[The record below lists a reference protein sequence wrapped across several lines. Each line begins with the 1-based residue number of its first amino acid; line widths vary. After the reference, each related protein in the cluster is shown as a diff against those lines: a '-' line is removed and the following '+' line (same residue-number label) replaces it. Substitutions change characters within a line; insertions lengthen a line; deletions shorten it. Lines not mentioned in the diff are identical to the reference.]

1 MSSESVLSACSNE
14 DTAFNTKNT
23 VSEIEINALRAK
35 EIIPI
40 TNGFK
45 LDSLLGPLI

>member
-23 VSEIEINALRAK
+23 VSEIEIPEGKGEHSYNK
-35 EIIPI
+35 W
-40 TNGFK
+40 F
-45 LDSLLGPLI
+45 